1 MARIPLIQENDPTI
15 PADAIDFLREIG
27 RGRVGVL
34 NIHRAFANHPKVGRA
49 FFEFSKTVRVG
60 NTLPPA
66 QAELAYTA
74 ATVAN
79 SCFY

>member
-1 MARIPLIQENDPTI
+1 MARIPLIQTDDPVT
-15 PADAIDFLREIG
+15 PPEATAFLRDHD

-34 NIHRAFANHPKVGRA
+34 NIHRAFANHPKAGRA
-49 FFEFSKTVRVG
+49 FFDFFRAVRAEG
-60 NTLPPA
+60 NLTSA

-79 SCFY
+79 NCFY